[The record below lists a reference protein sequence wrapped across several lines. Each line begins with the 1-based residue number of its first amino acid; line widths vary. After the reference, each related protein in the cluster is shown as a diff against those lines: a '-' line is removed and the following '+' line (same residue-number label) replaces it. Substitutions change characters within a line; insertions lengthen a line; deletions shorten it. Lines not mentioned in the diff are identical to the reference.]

1 MSTSALAGSR
11 GQAGCTSSLLSP
23 GGGQPC
29 HFPLT
34 LPPLSLFTLS
44 HLSSLKLCHLFS
56 LLSYSKYSVTL
67 LPLQIVQC
75 RSFGY
80 FSKALDYNSILN
92 KELNGLLMKVR
103 KKIHFP
109 DTDDKKTFFQAK
121 ALQTHPILSQRLKLY
136 AMMAVKVLVVHY
148 CSIGN

>member
-1 MSTSALAGSR
+1 MLTCFHYLPESTSAWAGSR

-34 LPPLSLFTLS
+34 LSPLSLFTLS
-44 HLSSLKLCHLFS
+44 HLSFLELCYLFS
-56 LLSYSKYSVTL
+56 LLSCSEYSVTL

-75 RSFGY
+75 GSFVFY

-92 KELNGLLMKVR
+92 KELNGLLMKV
-103 KKIHFP
+103 KKIHDGSESFSYSL
-109 DTDDKKTFFQAK
+109 
-121 ALQTHPILSQRLKLY
+121 LQYWKLRTGELRIPFNY
-136 AMMAVKVLVVHY
+136 RQQLA
-148 CSIGN
+148 